1 MDMQLTTKTQEALS
15 TAMQMALVNG
25 NPEVVPAHILL
36 SLLQQGDEGIAVALL
51 DAVGA
56 DRTALVAKA
65 RALVSALPS
74 ATGGDGPKP
83 QLSRQGLTVMQT
95 AQKVAAERGDEYIST
110 EHVLIALSK
119 DGGTEVTS
127 ALSAQGATPD
137 ALLDALGKVRG
148 ATRVTSAD
156 PEAPSRRWRS
166 SALISRLAR
175 RKARWIPSSDVTAR
189 SDAWCKC

>member
-25 NPEVVPAHILL
+25 NPEIVPPHILL
-36 SLLQQGDEGIAVALL
+36 ALLQQGDEGIAVALL

-74 ATGGDGPKP
+74 ASGGDGPKP
-83 QLSRQGLTVMQT
+83 QLSRQGLTVMQA
-95 AQKVAAERGDEYIST
+95 AQQIAAERGDEFIST

-119 DGGTEVTS
+119 DG
-127 ALSAQGATPD
+127 ARQGSRDESRYVCRSGGDLP
-137 ALLDALGKVRG
+137 GPQQVRRGPHG
-148 ATRVTSAD
+148 AGRGGFAGSGHRT
-156 PEAPSRRWRS
+156 
-166 SALISRLAR
+166 
-175 RKARWIPSSDVTAR
+175 
-189 SDAWCKC
+189 